1 MTQTL
6 DVFFDATC
14 PFAWLTSRWALEAEK
29 VRDVKIR
36 FRVMSLAALNEGRDL
51 PADYRAQIDD
61 AWGAARLALAI
72 DEQHTQEDLS
82 AWYTAWGEHYHVNGE
97 RDDRRATA
105 VQALAE
111 ANLPAELIEAYDS
124 DAADDRVRAAQK
136 IAQDLVGD
144 DVGTPVVSFGTG
156 TAYFGPVVMRVI
168 RGEEAGKMFDALS
181 TLAGIDGFYEMKRS
195 RTGSLDFS

>member
-1 MTQTL
+1 MPQTL

-14 PFAWLTSRWALEAEK
+14 PFAWLTSRWALEVEK
-29 VRDVKIR
+29 VRDVQVR

-61 AWGAARLALAI
+61 AWGAARVALAI

-82 AWYTAWGEHYHVNGE
+82 AWYTAWGERYHVNGE
-97 RDDRRATA
+97 RSDRRVTA
-105 VQALAE
+105 VQALEA
-111 ANLPAELIEAYDS
+111 ANLPAELINAYDS

-168 RGEEAGKMFDALS
+168 RGEEAGTMYDGLFA
-181 TLAGIDGFYEMKRS
+181 LAGVDGFCELKRS
-195 RTGSLDFS
+195 RTGDLDFS